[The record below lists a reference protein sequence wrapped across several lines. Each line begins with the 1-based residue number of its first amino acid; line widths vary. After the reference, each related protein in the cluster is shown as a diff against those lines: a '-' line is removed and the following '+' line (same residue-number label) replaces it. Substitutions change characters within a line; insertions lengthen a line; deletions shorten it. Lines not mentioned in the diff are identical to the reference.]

1 MEVTFADGW
10 LEEDLSAKPTYTTPV
25 EIPKRGG
32 ISEADT
38 KNSSELMHLYKHT
51 APVWIEAEIGPL
63 RKEVGGNS
71 TSNGK
76 QMEHYSYGTQLPCTS
91 MKTTSEYSTYHFT
104 MPSLSAHIKAQ
115 KQYKSK
121 YLIARAESF

>member
-1 MEVTFADGW
+1 MEVTFVDGG

-25 EIPKRGG
+25 EIPKQGG
-32 ISEADT
+32 SSEADT

-51 APVWIEAEIGPL
+51 VPVWIEAEIGPL

-71 TSNGK
+71 TSINGK

-91 MKTTSEYSTYHFT
+91 MKTTSEYSTYHCTIFICR
-104 MPSLSAHIKAQ
+104 HIKAQ

-121 YLIARAESF
+121 